1 MIMQITMKD
10 DALNIWRKVLSVC
23 RASNYARI
31 VVTFD
36 GCGDSGQIE
45 DMDFQ
50 FNDSMPPKH
59 PATLSIGDFDV
70 QEGFAH
76 HEGRWEPII
85 KQKELTLADALETVT
100 YDILSQNIPGWEIN
114 EGTSGIIYYNI
125 DTGAIRCEFS
135 ERVVNV
141 VEGTF
146 DLNNVAEGV

>member
-1 MIMQITMKD
+1 MQITMKD

-36 GCGDSGQIE
+36 GCGDSGHIE

-70 QEGFAH
+70 QEGFEH
-76 HEGRWEPII
+76 REGRWQPIV
-85 KQKELTLADALETVT
+85 KRKELTLADALETVT
-100 YDILSQNIPGWEIN
+100 YDILDANIPGWEIN
-114 EGTSGIIYYNI
+114 EGTSGTITYDI
-125 DTGAIRCEFS
+125 DTGAIRCEFN
-135 ERVVNV
+135 ERLVNI

-146 DLNNVAEGV
+146 DFTDATEGV

>member
-1 MIMQITMKD
+1 MKITMKD
-10 DALNIWRKVLSVC
+10 DALNVWRKVLSVC
-23 RASNYARI
+23 KASDYARI

-59 PATLSIGDFDV
+59 PATLSIGVFDV

-100 YDILSQNIPGWEIN
+100 YDILNATIPGWEIN
-114 EGTSGIIYYNI
+114 EGTSGTITYDI
-125 DTGAIRCEFS
+125 DAGAIRCEFN
-135 ERVVNV
+135 ERVVTI

-146 DLNNVAEGV
+146 DFTDAAEEV

>member
-1 MIMQITMKD
+1 MQITMKD

-23 RASNYARI
+23 RTSNYAQI

-36 GCGDSGQIE
+36 GCGDSGHIE

-70 QEGFAH
+70 QEGFEH
-76 HEGRWEPII
+76 REGRWQPIV
-85 KQKELTLADALETVT
+85 KRKELTLADALETVT
-100 YDILSQNIPGWEIN
+100 YDILDANIPGWEIN
-114 EGTSGIIYYNI
+114 EGTSGTITYDI
-125 DTGAIRCEFS
+125 DTGAIRCEFN
-135 ERVVNV
+135 ERLVNI

-146 DLNNVAEGV
+146 DFTDATEGV

>member
-1 MIMQITMKD
+1 MKD
-10 DALNIWRKVLSVC
+10 DALNIWRKVLSMC
-23 RASNYARI
+23 RAFNYARI

-59 PATLSIGDFDV
+59 PATLSIGVFDV

-76 HEGRWEPII
+76 YEGKWEPII

-100 YDILSQNIPGWEIN
+100 YDILNTNISGWEIN
-114 EGTSGIIYYNI
+114 EGTSGTVTYDIN
-125 DTGAIRCEFS
+125 TGAIKCEFS
-135 ERVVNV
+135 EHVVNTI
-141 VEGTF
+141 EGTF
-146 DLNNVAEGV
+146 DLNNVAEEV

>member
-36 GCGDSGQIE
+36 GCGDSGHIE

-70 QEGFAH
+70 QEGFEH
-76 HEGRWEPII
+76 REGRWQPIV
-85 KQKELTLADALETVT
+85 KRKELTLADALETVT
-100 YDILSQNIPGWEIN
+100 YDILDANIPGWEIN
-114 EGTSGIIYYNI
+114 EGTSGTITYDI
-125 DTGAIRCEFS
+125 DTGAIRCEFN
-135 ERVVNV
+135 ERLVNI

-146 DLNNVAEGV
+146 DFTDATEGV

>member
-1 MIMQITMKD
+1 MRITMKD

-23 RASNYARI
+23 KADYEQI

-50 FNDSMPPKH
+50 FYDELAIPKH

-76 HEGRWEPII
+76 HEGRWQPIV
-85 KQKELTLADALETVT
+85 KRRELTLADALETVT
-100 YDILSQNIPGWEIN
+100 YDILNANIPGWEIN
-114 EGTSGIIYYNI
+114 EGTSGTIYYNI
-125 DTGAIRCEFS
+125 DTGAIRCEFN

-146 DLNNVAEGV
+146 NLNNVAEEV

>member
-1 MIMQITMKD
+1 MKITMKD
-10 DALNIWRKVLSVC
+10 DALNVWRKVLSVC
-23 RASNYARI
+23 KASDYARI

-59 PATLSIGDFDV
+59 PATRSIGVFDV

-85 KQKELTLADALETVT
+85 KQKELTLADALEIIT
-100 YDILSQNIPGWEIN
+100 YDILNANIPGWEIN
-114 EGTSGIIYYNI
+114 EGTSGTVTY
-125 DTGAIRCEFS
+125 DMDAGAIRCEFS
-135 ERVVNV
+135 ERVVNTI
-141 VEGTF
+141 EGTF
-146 DLNNVAEGV
+146 DFTDAAEEV

>member
-1 MIMQITMKD
+1 MKITVKD
-10 DALNIWRKVLSVC
+10 DALNVWRKVLSVC
-23 RASNYARI
+23 KASDYARI

-59 PATLSIGDFDV
+59 PATLSIGVFDV

-100 YDILSQNIPGWEIN
+100 YDILNENIPGWEIN
-114 EGTSGIIYYNI
+114 EGTSGTINYDIA
-125 DTGAIRCEFS
+125 TGVIRCEFN
-135 ERVVNV
+135 ERVVNI

-146 DLNNVAEGV
+146 DFPDAAEEV